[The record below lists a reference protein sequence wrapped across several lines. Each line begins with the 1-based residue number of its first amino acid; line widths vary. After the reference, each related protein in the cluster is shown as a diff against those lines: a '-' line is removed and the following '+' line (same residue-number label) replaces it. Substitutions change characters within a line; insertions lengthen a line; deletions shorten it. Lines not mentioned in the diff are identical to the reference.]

1 VCDTDETPSAGT
13 TGCSTLG
20 VRVIPGSE
28 EFAELETEGLS
39 DPRAERTAAD
49 YQTTTITFR
58 RIDDGDCTLFPST
71 FWLYSDGEAE
81 FRGAVAT
88 DSSGDVWLVR
98 GMALLDRNGVEL
110 YRIPQFNGP
119 RMDVTDYNYPFHVYP
134 LYYPSYL
141 FPHVTN
147 AQMYHHC

>member
-1 VCDTDETPSAGT
+1 MCGTDETTPAST
-13 TGCSTLG
+13 KGCSSVG
-20 VRVIPGSE
+20 VRVEPGSE
-28 EFAELETEGLS
+28 ESAELGDL
-39 DPRAERTAAD
+39 RAERVGGD
-49 YQTTTITFR
+49 YQTTTITFP

-71 FWLYSDGEAE
+71 FYLYSDGEAE
-81 FRGAVAT
+81 FVGVVAT

-119 RMDVTDYNYPFHVYP
+119 SMQVTDYNYHFNKYP

-141 FPHVTN
+141 FPYVTN